1 MKKTEFVLYG
11 VAIGQPDYMEEILYV
26 SDKAIDVNNK
36 RVIDLFNGYDRLRLA
51 KVDLSEKPN
60 FLGTIN

>member
-11 VAIGQPDYMEEILYV
+11 VGIGQPDYMEEILYV

-36 RVIDLFNGYDRLRLA
+36 RVIDLFNEYDRLRLA